1 MLKPITPHMA
11 EEAWRLTQKTQTLLC
26 DQAWPKYNKD
36 LVKESEV
43 LIPIQINGKKRSE
56 IIVTVGLGASEIEKL
71 VLQQPKV
78 QAIIK
83 DSQIKKVIVVPGRII
98 NIVV

>member
-1 MLKPITPHMA
+1 MLFVIY
-11 EEAWRLTQKTQTLLC
+11 LT
-26 DQAWPKYNKD
+26 WPKYNKD

-56 IIVTVGLGASEIEKL
+56 IIVTVGLGASEIEKI

-98 NIVV
+98 NIVI